1 MMRPLCWL
9 ALLWAVTCCLWAT
22 GLKAADPP
30 FAVGERLKYELK
42 WEFIPAGRA
51 SLEVLADRRDG
62 RRGYRFLLRVRSNSF
77 VDLFYKVR
85 ERIESLTGAHVRRSL
100 LYKERNRGSEQ
111 KDVVVRFDW
120 ENHTAQ
126 YANFGKKRDPIE
138 IAPGTF
144 DPLASFYAF
153 RLHDLEGKSSI
164 AFPVTDGK
172 KHFTAKVLIKGTRRI
187 EVGDRSYLTYLIEPE
202 VNYFGGVFAKSEDPK
217 VRLWLTADEH
227 RIPARIEVKVVVG
240 SIVAELI
247 EAHFGKD
254 S

>member
-1 MMRPLCWL
+1 MRPLCRL
-9 ALLWAVTCCLWAT
+9 ALLWAVACCLWAT
-22 GLKAADPP
+22 GLKAAEPP
-30 FAVGERLKYELK
+30 FAVGEKLEYELK

-51 SLEVLADRRDG
+51 SLEVLADRRDD

-85 ERIESLTGAHVRRSL
+85 ERIESFTGADVERSW
-100 LYKERNRGSEQ
+100 LYRERSRGSER

-120 ENHTAQ
+120 EEHTAQ
-126 YANFGKKRDPIE
+126 YANFGKKRDPID

-172 KHFTAKVLIKGTRRI
+172 KHFPAKVLIKGKRRI
-187 EVGDRSYLTYLIEPE
+187 QVGKRSYVTYLIEPE
-202 VNYFGGVFAKSEDPK
+202 VNYFGGVFEKSENPR
-217 VRLWLTADEH
+217 VRLWLTADE
-227 RIPARIEVKVVVG
+227 RKIPVKIEVKVVVG

-247 EAHFGKD
+247 EARFGKD
-254 S
+254 G

>member
-1 MMRPLCWL
+1 MRPVCRL
-9 ALLWAVTCCLWAT
+9 ALLLAVACCLWAT
-22 GLKAADPP
+22 GLRAGEPP
-30 FAVGERLKYELK
+30 FAVGEKLEYELK

-51 SLEVLADRRDG
+51 SLEVLPDRRDE

-85 ERIESLTGAHVRRSL
+85 ERIESFTGADVERSL
-100 LYKERNRGSEQ
+100 LYRERSRGSER

-120 ENHTAQ
+120 KRGTAQ
-126 YANFGKKRDPIE
+126 YADFGKKRDPIE

-172 KHFTAKVLIKGTRRI
+172 KHFTAKVLIKGKRRI
-187 EVGDRSYLTYLIEPE
+187 EVGDRSYLAYLIEPE
-202 VNYFGGVFAKSEDPK
+202 VNYFGGVFAKSEDPS
-217 VRLWLTADEH
+217 VRLWLTADEQ
-227 RIPARIEVKVVVG
+227 RIPVRIEVKVVVG

-247 EAHFGKD
+247 EARFGRE